1 MGGKSKR
8 FFKEEAVPTI
18 FSFAPEPE
26 RKRRK
31 SSISRAEKRA
41 KKLCTEETI
50 SSPEACSSHVYKED
64 IQELELTSE
73 KCIGT
78 EPVITVDRAV
88 GKHTNTKSVRTQ
100 YNLLYV
106 LNTLE
111 TTETCKND
119 LKVKWPTLKRREK
132 AVNTDLTFHPN
143 AKVQFVSPEDSAIAS
158 DEFSN
163 TESDATVDN
172 ESDQSYNPEETSE
185 SDYSSDT
192 SKQSDESLE
201 NTFLKEPKY
210 LVFWSSLLLLFRYCF
225 TCKEKTKITSVRT
238 RRTLLVVT
246 MKCHNKHIHTWRSQ
260 PMVYKKFCYFLH

>member
-8 FFKEEAVPTI
+8 FLKEEAVLTI
-18 FSFAPEPE
+18 FSFVPEPA
-26 RKRRK
+26 RKLRE

-41 KKLCTEETI
+41 KKLCIEEAI
-50 SSPEACSSHVYKED
+50 SSHEACSSHVYKED

-78 EPVITVDRAV
+78 EPVITVDKAV
-88 GKHTNTKSVRTQ
+88 GKHAATKSVRTQ
-100 YNLLYV
+100 YNPLYV

-119 LKVKWPTLKRREK
+119 LKVKGPTLKRREK
-132 AVNTDLTFHPN
+132 AVKSDLTFPPN
-143 AKVQFVSPEDSAIAS
+143 TKIQFVSTEDSAIAS
-158 DEFSN
+158 DEFSD
-163 TESDATVDN
+163 TESDAAVDT

-192 SKQSDESLE
+192 GQQSDGSLE

-210 LVFWSSLLLLFRYCF
+210 LVFWSNFLLLFRYCF
-225 TCKEKTKITSVRT
+225 SCKEKTKITSVRS
-238 RRTLLVVT
+238 RGILLVVT
-246 MKCHNKHIHTWRSQ
+246 VKCHNKHIHTW
-260 PMVYKKFCYFLH
+260 